1 MVNNLIIIDR
11 YDPRSDKEALKEIF
25 EDFIENKSYFFSHFQ
40 KFEEELNKR
49 TLSLQYRNSMVVAKD
64 DGKVVG
70 FGIYTLFRDY
80 LGNDRVLIHQILTKK
95 EDSFKKGIE
104 EMIIREIQLYIKRT
118 LKMDKVYFICPDGDG
133 ALRSLFLKLGVNKSK
148 YIWYEHEI

>member
-1 MVNNLIIIDR
+1 VNYLIIIDR

-70 FGIYTLFRDY
+70 FGTYTLFRDY

-118 LKMDKVYFICPDGDG
+118 LKMDKVYFICPDEDG

-148 YIWYEHEI
+148 NIWYEHEM

>member
-1 MVNNLIIIDR
+1 MKNLIIIDR

-25 EDFIENKSYFFSHFQ
+25 LDFIEHKSYFFSHWQ
-40 KFEEELNKR
+40 KFEEELNRR
-49 TLSLQYRNSMVVAKD
+49 TLDLQYRNSMVVAKE

-70 FGIYTLFRDY
+70 FGTYTLFRDY

-104 EMIIREIQLYIKRT
+104 ESVIREIQ
-118 LKMDKVYFICPDGDG
+118 
-133 ALRSLFLKLGVNKSK
+133 
-148 YIWYEHEI
+148 

>member
-1 MVNNLIIIDR
+1 MKNLIIIDR

-25 EDFIENKSYFFSHFQ
+25 QDFIEHKSYFFSNWQ

-49 TLSLQYRNSMVVAKD
+49 TLDLQYRNSMVVAKEN
-64 DGKVVG
+64 GGIVG
-70 FGIYTLFRDY
+70 FGTYTLFRDN

-95 EDSFKKGIE
+95 ENSFKKRIE
-104 EMIIREIQLYIKRT
+104 EMVIREIQLYIKRT
-118 LKMDKVYFICPDGDG
+118 LKIDKVYFICPDEDG
-133 ALRSLFLKLGVNKSK
+133 ALRSVFMKIGIYKSK

>member
-64 DGKVVG
+64 DGIVVG
-70 FGIYTLFRDY
+70 FGTYTLFRDY

-95 EDSFKKGIE
+95 EDSFKKSIE

-118 LKMDKVYFICPDGDG
+118 LKMDKVYFICPDEDG
-133 ALRSLFLKLGVNKSK
+133 ALRSLFLKLGVKKSK
-148 YIWYEHEI
+148 NIWYEHEI